1 MTDRNKAPAHVWQA
15 LIRLR
20 ACNKQQLAA
29 ALGVNRH
36 TLARW
41 ITATETGDD
50 PGDNAT
56 ERAADLLSA
65 TLCAAGIDTPRRRP
79 QASRETDETP

>member
-1 MTDRNKAPAHVWQA
+1 MSERNKPPAHVWQA
-15 LIRLR
+15 LMRLR

-41 ITATETGDD
+41 ITATEAGDE
-50 PGDNAT
+50 PGDNAA

-65 TLCAAGIDTPRRRP
+65 TLCAAGI
-79 QASRETDETP
+79 ETPHRRTSDPNEPA

>member
-1 MTDRNKAPAHVWQA
+1 MTDRNKPPAHVWQA
-15 LIRLR
+15 LLRLR

-41 ITATETGDD
+41 ISATEAGDD
-50 PGDNAT
+50 PGDNAA

-65 TLCAAGIDTPRRRP
+65 TLCAAGIETTLRP
-79 QASRETDETP
+79 TSSQREPEKDA

>member
-1 MTDRNKAPAHVWQA
+1 MTTSRRNTPPRHIWET
-15 LIRLR
+15 LMRLR

-41 ITATETGDD
+41 MRATDAGESAG
-50 PGDNAT
+50 PNAAGL
-56 ERAADLLSA
+56 AADLLET
-65 TLCAAGIDTPRRRP
+65 TLNTAQSDLRELRRIQDR
-79 QASRETDETP
+79 A

>member
-1 MTDRNKAPAHVWQA
+1 MSQTKQNRPPRHIWETLQ
-15 LIRLR
+15 RLR

-41 ITATETGDD
+41 IQATEAGESA
-50 PGDNAT
+50 GSNAEKLSRDLLT
-56 ERAADLLSA
+56 TTLRAARSE
-65 TLCAAGIDTPRRRP
+65 PN
-79 QASRETDETP
+79 